1 MASSTGTLVTLGAVA
16 VGGYLLYNYL
26 STPSL
31 PADAVFFMNIP
42 AGVQTLPDKPSLP
55 SSPGT
60 GGTFTFTGPGYLYYS
75 PSTGLY
81 YANTTAPTAA
91 QIAAGQSLTGAS
103 PTSTTSTAGGTSTS
117 TTGTSGTGTG
127 GTSSTT
133 GTGGGGG
140 ETQPAAPSLASI
152 YTSILAGVRTDPNF
166 TVSTGGALQANTP
179 EGMIVGTPYRWA
191 VYLNLALPTNI
202 PSPSLSTVFPGVDL
216 TQPMSLSTFWGAM
229 GPALTAQSG
238 LAGFFAGLGAYA
250 ASMRGMGDVASDFAA
265 ASGGVDMNSWP
276 TQADIASAV
285 GIPVLQDSM
294 TVTPSTAGTGYN
306 INPTTGAMTVASG
319 MSTTT
324 ILMLAAAGIFG
335 FALLMGRK

>member
-26 STPSL
+26 STPV
-31 PADAVFFMNIP
+31 AA
-42 AGVQTLPDKPSLP
+42 A
-55 SSPGT
+55 
-60 GGTFTFTGPGYLYYS
+60 
-75 PSTGLY
+75 
-81 YANTTAPTAA
+81 AATTTTTPVTPT
-91 QIAAGQSLTGAS
+91 T
-103 PTSTTSTAGGTSTS
+103 GGTSTS
-117 TTGTSGTGTG
+117 TTSTSGTGTG

-216 TQPMSLSTFWGAM
+216 TQPLRSEE
-229 GPALTAQSG
+229 
-238 LAGFFAGLGAYA
+238 
-250 ASMRGMGDVASDFAA
+250 RR
-265 ASGGVDMNSWP
+265 
-276 TQADIASAV
+276 V
-285 GIPVLQDSM
+285 G
-294 TVTPSTAGTGYN
+294 
-306 INPTTGAMTVASG
+306 
-319 MSTTT
+319 
-324 ILMLAAAGIFG
+324 
-335 FALLMGRK
+335 